1 MANTIFY
8 GKVTHEAGTAS
19 TDGVIK
25 SQFDTGITDAKARAN
40 HTGTQLAATISDF
53 STAVDARISNVV
65 AGAPTALDTLNEL
78 AAALG
83 NDANFSATLTTNLGV
98 INGRLTALEGASPG
112 STYKANI
119 GDATATSFT
128 VTHSL
133 ATLDIHTEVVL
144 ISTGQSVYPVITRT
158 STNAILVDFGA
169 TVPGTNAYRVLI
181 RTV

>member
-1 MANTIFY
+1 MANHIFY
-8 GKVTHEAGTAS
+8 GKITHEAGTAS
-19 TDGVIK
+19 TDGVVK
-25 SQFDTGITDAKARAN
+25 SQLDTGVADAKARAN
-40 HTGTQLAATISDF
+40 HTGTQTSSTISDF
-53 STAVDARISNVV
+53 STAVDARISNVI

-83 NDANFSATLTTNLGV
+83 NDPNFAATTATALGDLDTR
-98 INGRLTALEGASPG
+98 IDALEGASPG
-112 STYKANI
+112 STFKANI
-119 GDATATSFT
+119 GDNTASTFT

-144 ISTGQSVYPVITRT
+144 ISSGQTVHPVITRT
-158 STNAILVDFGA
+158 STNAISVDFGT